1 MCEERDQNII
11 TVPFTSRNKR
21 IARVHHIENGSKVR
35 IVIKGAS
42 ELVIH
47 ACSEEVGED
56 G

>member
-1 MCEERDQNII
+1 MCQKRDQNMI
-11 TVPFTSRNKR
+11 TVPFNSRNKR

-42 ELVIH
+42 EYVIN
-47 ACSEEVGED
+47 ACSDEVGED